1 MLKCTPFFFVCF
13 LTVTKKKFFIEFFQI
28 YVCSNQTSFLFG
40 FCEDI
45 KTTLVVAFSCL
56 FPFKSRFF
64 LTSSISKMK
73 VVLLEHFWVKTYH
86 YRTQKLANFSHFVCF
101 LFFCFRRVFFYY
113 WRCKEFVWRYLTKD
127 FTEQVIY
134 WFASNCLKWK

>member
-73 VVLLEHFWVKTYH
+73 VVLLEHFWVKTY
-86 YRTQKLANFSHFVCF
+86 LPLILFVF
-101 LFFCFRRVFFYY
+101 YFFGFRRVFFYY